1 MGLFVSVESGLIV
14 GTLCHSIILVFYS
27 SRHTAIFLCFRGF
40 NKNNFF
46 SQKLALIAGLVG
58 STALTYQDGSKIFYG
73 KVTCRH
79 HRIILKTLFL
89 DFSETRR

>member
-27 SRHTAIFLCFRGF
+27 SRHTAIFLRFRGF

-46 SQKLALIAGLVG
+46 LP
-58 STALTYQDGSKIFYG
+58 KIG
-73 KVTCRH
+73 PDSWISGIDCTDISRWQQN
-79 HRIILKTLFL
+79 LLWES
-89 DFSETRR
+89 DMSSS